1 MSAIREAIIKKAQG
15 KLFSHL
21 KAQPLFKDWKSSDLW
36 RLSNEIVEN
45 NDRAINR
52 FLDEKKF
59 TLGETDTAI
68 DSVLQ
73 EVLIPEIAKLRI

>member
-1 MSAIREAIIKKAQG
+1 MKKAQG
-15 KLFSHL
+15 KIFNHL
-21 KAQPLFKDWKSSDLW
+21 KAQPLFKDWKSSDLR

-52 FLDEKKF
+52 FLDEKKV
-59 TLGETDTAI
+59 TLGETNTAI

>member
-1 MSAIREAIIKKAQG
+1 MGAIRESIIKKAQG
-15 KLFSHL
+15 KLFNHL
-21 KAQPLFKDWKSSDLW
+21 KAQPLFKDWKLSDLR

-45 NDRAINR
+45 NDRAYNR

-59 TLGETDTAI
+59 TLGETNTAI

-73 EVLIPEIAKLRI
+73 EVLILEIAKLRI

>member
-1 MSAIREAIIKKAQG
+1 
-15 KLFSHL
+15 
-21 KAQPLFKDWKSSDLW
+21 LFKDWKLSDLW

-45 NDRAINR
+45 NDRAYNR

-59 TLGETDTAI
+59 TLGETNTAI

-73 EVLIPEIAKLRI
+73 EVLIPGIAKLRI

>member
-1 MSAIREAIIKKAQG
+1 MGAIRESIIKKAQG
-15 KLFSHL
+15 KLFNHL
-21 KAQPLFKDWKSSDLW
+21 KAQPLFKDWKLSDLR

-45 NDRAINR
+45 NDRAYNR

-59 TLGETDTAI
+59 TLGETNTAI

-73 EVLIPEIAKLRI
+73 EVLIPGIAKLRI